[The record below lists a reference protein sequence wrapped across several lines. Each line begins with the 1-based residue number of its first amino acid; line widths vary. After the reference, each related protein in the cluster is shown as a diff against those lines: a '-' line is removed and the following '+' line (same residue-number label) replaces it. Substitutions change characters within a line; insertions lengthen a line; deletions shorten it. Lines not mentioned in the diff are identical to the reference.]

1 MQNNDPIDKHQQIEQ
16 ARRRVSEVLLVY
28 LAATKKKE
36 KIQKSISLLMNEP

>member
-28 LAATKKKE
+28 LAATKKK
-36 KIQKSISLLMNEP
+36 KRFKNRFHC